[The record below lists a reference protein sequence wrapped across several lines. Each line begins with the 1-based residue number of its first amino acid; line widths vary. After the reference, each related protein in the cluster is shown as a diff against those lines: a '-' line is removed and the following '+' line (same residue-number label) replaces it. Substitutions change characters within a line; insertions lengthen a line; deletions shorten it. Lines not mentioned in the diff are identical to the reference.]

1 MHYHTLK
8 CYRLFRPKISK
19 VKTSFFRD
27 KRIKTTRIKDSD
39 YQKYFCKYYLT
50 NPEIN
55 CLISTKSRDTPTGT
69 AAFYLPINPEYATL
83 FIVKT
88 NLTTSVSTH
97 CEKEYVNF
105 GGIIAERV
113 RLEGEH
119 WTIDRYVDIV
129 DGIMLVEG
137 RNHVAAFGLKEGEW
151 LVTLN
156 SEVSLGWIDPR
167 PIPDTAIVNNDQVFQ
182 WTAET
187 IGVPVKILLKGPSDK
202 LQEPTDE
209 WLVSLL
215 NENSTEVIK
224 VSPDGR
230 ATVFRYVRRTNQ

>member
-1 MHYHTLK
+1 MKNFPLLLLMLCIVVCHA
-8 CYRLFRPKISK
+8 CEEGQVIDNM
-19 VKTSFFRD
+19 VD
-27 KRIKTTRIKDSD
+27 DVITTE
-39 YQKYFCKYYLT
+39 QPV
-50 NPEIN
+50 PEV
-55 CLISTKSRDTPTGT
+55 
-69 AAFYLPINPEYATL
+69 LPEREIDP
-83 FIVKT
+83 
-88 NLTTSVSTH
+88 
-97 CEKEYVNF
+97 EKEYVNF

-119 WTIDRYVDIV
+119 LTIDRYVDIV
-129 DGIMLVEG
+129 DGVMLVEG

-167 PIPDTAIVNNDQVFQ
+167 PIPDIAIANNNQVFQ

-187 IGVPVKILLKGPSDK
+187 IGVSVEILLKGPSDK

-215 NENSTEVIK
+215 NENSTEIIK